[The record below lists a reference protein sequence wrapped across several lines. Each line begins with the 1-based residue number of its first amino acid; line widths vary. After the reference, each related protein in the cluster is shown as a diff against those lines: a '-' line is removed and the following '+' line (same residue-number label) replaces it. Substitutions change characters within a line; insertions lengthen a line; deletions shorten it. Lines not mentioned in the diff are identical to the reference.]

1 MKKRRNVQMIRAVI
15 LAGGMTLAAAF
26 PAMADEVVPALTS
39 SGNSVQTVTAT
50 SGESYDSIAIC
61 RVSNYVNVRAEANTS
76 SAVVGKIY
84 DDCAATILATV
95 AGEDGDWYQIR
106 SGTVEGYVKSQ
117 YFITGAEAEAVAA
130 EVGTTYATVT
140 SDSGLRLREGPS
152 LETAILTTLDSGT
165 SYEVIGEQDGFAHLL
180 IDDTLQG
187 YVSTDYITTRVEFRQ
202 AVSLEEEAAMQQ
214 EKEQQAAEA
223 QAAIEKLEQTKEENI
238 IPANPAG
245 EGTSHSAEAP
255 PVTDN
260 NTSDSG
266 SQSGTS
272 SAGENGPGYYTP
284 EGEEAVM
291 SATRD
296 AIVAYAKQFLGNPY
310 VYGGSSLTEG
320 TDCSGFVMRVFEHFG
335 ISTGRSSRDQAANVK
350 EIAISDVQPG
360 DLLFYASGDT
370 INHVAIYIGGGQIIH
385 AGSSRTGI
393 CIANANYRTPYKAG
407 TFLT

>member
-1 MKKRRNVQMIRAVI
+1 MKNRRNIQALRALL
-15 LAGGMTLAAAF
+15 LAGGLTMTVSFA
-26 PAMADEVVPALTS
+26 AMADETVPALSS
-39 SGNSVQTVTAT
+39 SGNTVQTVTAT
-50 SGESYDSIAIC
+50 SGESYNSIAIC
-61 RVSNYVNVRAEANTS
+61 RVSNYVNVRAEANTT

-117 YFITGAEAEAVAA
+117 YFITGAEAEAVAG

-165 SYEVIGEQDGFAHLL
+165 SYEVLDVQGGFAHLL

-202 AVSLEEEAAMQQ
+202 AISLEEEAAQQQ
-214 EKEQQAAEA
+214 EKEQQIAEA
-223 QAAIEKLEQTKEENI
+223 QAAIQKLEQTKEENI

-245 EGTSHSAEAP
+245 NGTSYGTDAP
-255 PVTDN
+255 PV
-260 NTSDSG
+260 SDGGSG
-266 SQSGTS
+266 EDSSSGAN
-272 SAGENGPGYYTP
+272 AGEENGPGYYTP

-291 SATRD
+291 SATRE
-296 AIVAYAKQFLGNPY
+296 AIIAYAKQFLGNPY
-310 VYGGSSLTEG
+310 VYGGTSLTDG

-335 ISTGRSSRDQAANVK
+335 ISTGRSYRDQAAKVK

-360 DLLFYASGDT
+360 DLLFYASGST
-370 INHVAIYIGGGQIIH
+370 INHVAIYIGNGQIIH

-407 TFLT
+407 TFLN